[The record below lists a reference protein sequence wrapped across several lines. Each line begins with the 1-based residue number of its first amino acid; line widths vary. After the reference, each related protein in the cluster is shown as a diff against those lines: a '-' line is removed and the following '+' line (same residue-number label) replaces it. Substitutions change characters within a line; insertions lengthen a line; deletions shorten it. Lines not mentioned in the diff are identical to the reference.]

1 MTHPMKLKTPTLILT
16 AVAIGIASA
25 LIFSVGFMAGRATSA
40 FSASALAADANVD
53 PDTFQPYIQAWNI
66 LNKNYINQPL
76 DPDTLI
82 QGSISGMLDSLG
94 DPYTSY
100 IDPETFAQ
108 ENASLDGE
116 YTGIGAW
123 VDTSGDKLVIISP
136 MPDSPA
142 EKAGIKPGDVVVAID
157 GESMEGLTPSQALER
172 ILGPADSVILL
183 TIAREGSDA
192 LLEFELQRAVIPLP
206 SIASEMLDDETGY
219 IQIFSFA
226 TNTYT
231 DFALELKG
239 LVDGGAQHLII
250 DLRNNPGG
258 LVDSAQDIAS
268 IFLEDK
274 VVLIEEWGDG
284 RMTEYRT
291 TQATTAPDLP
301 VYILVNQGTASA
313 SEILAGALQDYGRAT
328 LIGNTTFGKGL
339 IQNWIP
345 LDGDYGAVRITI
357 AKWLTPNGRQIQDL
371 GLEPDFLIDYT
382 IEDFDAGM
390 DPQLE
395 KVLELISEKK

>member
-1 MTHPMKLKTPTLILT
+1 MKLKTPTLIL
-16 AVAIGIASA
+16 AAIAIGITSA
-25 LIFSVGFMAGRATSA
+25 LIFSVGFFAGRATSD

-66 LNKNYINQPL
+66 LNQKYIDQPL

-100 IDPETFAQ
+100 IDPKTYAQ

-123 VDTSGDKLVIISP
+123 VDTSGDELVIISP

-157 GESMEGLTPSQALER
+157 GESMEGFTPTQALER
-172 ILGPADSVILL
+172 VLGPADSMIQL
-183 TIAREGSDA
+183 TIAREGSDT

-226 TNTYT
+226 NNTYT
-231 DFALELKG
+231 DFSLELKG
-239 LVDGGAQHLII
+239 LLEEGAQHLII

-268 IFLEDK
+268 VFLKDK
-274 VVLIEEWGDG
+274 VILIEEWGDG
-284 RMTEYRT
+284 RKTEYRT

-301 VYILVNQGTASA
+301 VYILVNQGSASA

-339 IQNWIP
+339 IQNWVP

-357 AKWLTPNGRQIQDL
+357 AKWLTPNGRQHQDL
-371 GLEPDFLIDYT
+371 GLEPDFLIDST
-382 IEDFDAGM
+382 LEDFDAGN
-390 DPQLE
+390 DP
-395 KVLELISEKK
+395 

>member
-1 MTHPMKLKTPTLILT
+1 MKHPMKLKTPTLILT

>member
-1 MTHPMKLKTPTLILT
+1 MKLKTPTLILT

-25 LIFSVGFMAGRATSA
+25 LIFSVGFMAGRATST

-66 LNKNYINQPL
+66 LNKKYIDQPL

-123 VDTSGDKLVIISP
+123 VDTSGDRLVIISP

-142 EKAGIKPGDVVVAID
+142 EKAGIRPGDVVVAID
-157 GESMEGLTPSQALER
+157 GESMEGLTPTQALER

-183 TIAREGSDA
+183 TISREGSDS

-219 IQIFSFA
+219 VQIFTFA
-226 TNTYT
+226 NNTYA
-231 DFALELKG
+231 DFAMELKG
-239 LVDGGAQHLII
+239 LVDDGAQHLII

-284 RMTEYRT
+284 RKTEYRT

-301 VYILVNQGTASA
+301 VYVLVNQGTASA

-371 GLEPDFLIDYT
+371 GLEPDFSIDYT

-395 KVLELISEKK
+395 KALELISEKK